1 MIKAKIYKPC
11 KTAMQ
16 SGRGKTD
23 KWVLEY
29 ERSHKIGP
37 ESLMGWTASGDTY
50 NQVKL
55 KFDTLEQ
62 AIARADKEG
71 MDYTVIQPQERRVK
85 PRNYG
90 DNFVYLPIEE
100 KTSK

>member
-16 SGRGKTD
+16 SGHGKTD

-29 ERSHKIGP
+29 ERPHKIGP
-37 ESLMGWTASGDTY
+37 EPLMGWTSSEDTF
-50 NQVKL
+50 NQVSL
-55 KFDTLEQ
+55 KFETLEQ
-62 AIARADKEG
+62 AVARAEKEG
-71 MDYTVIQPQERRVK
+71 FDYTVVPSHQRRVK

-90 DNFVYLPIEE
+90 DNFIYRPADESAA
-100 KTSK
+100 K